1 MKSFEHIDLFSGIK
15 HFFRN
20 VMNKSNIMWHPDLK
34 LGSYVEIDEKLLY
47 CCFNELVEYVEVE
60 CAHMEQISKWGDEF
74 PLNHIRKTTRSV
86 EDGLNYL
93 YNAYE
98 DGWDIINLY
107 IWWTKERPSREMNR
121 KVEKMDWCTVQ
132 EDYEEDTQKLVELI
146 KLRKFLWT

>member
-20 VMNKSNIMWHPDLK
+20 VINKSNIMWHPDLK
-34 LGSYVEIDEKLLY
+34 LGSYVEIDEKFLY

-60 CAHMEQISKWGDEF
+60 CAHMEQIDKWSEEST
-74 PLNHIRKTTRSV
+74 PKTTRSSK
-86 EDGLNYL
+86 DGLNYL
-93 YNAYE
+93 ERAYD
-98 DGWDIINLY
+98 DGFLDIINLY
-107 IWWTKERPSREMNR
+107 LWWTIERPFREMNR